1 MIVYF
6 ADRQLNVLGTASTNL
21 PDGIVIV
28 SDEKSESI
36 ETGVRTFN
44 VTFAYDER
52 TRELLTDTISVG
64 NFLLRSA
71 DNENEFYT
79 IITTEHNTHEQ
90 TLSAYCEDAG
100 LDLLNTIAAEFENTA
115 SHDAAWY
122 VNKYLPLGWEINLNE
137 LSGNQTLS
145 WDGESTVTE
154 RLLSIV
160 NSFNGELDFSYEIV
174 YIILCRC

>member
-44 VTFAYDER
+44 VTFAYADR
-52 TRELLTDTISVG
+52 TRELLTDVISVG

-79 IITTEHNTHEQ
+79 IITTEHNTQ
-90 TLSAYCEDAG
+90 
-100 LDLLNTIAAEFENTA
+100 
-115 SHDAAWY
+115 
-122 VNKYLPLGWEINLNE
+122 
-137 LSGNQTLS
+137 
-145 WDGESTVTE
+145 
-154 RLLSIV
+154 
-160 NSFNGELDFSYEIV
+160 
-174 YIILCRC
+174 